1 MNAMTRR
8 EMLFALPA
16 LAVAPRLFAQGGT
29 PAIQIRGYNNFK
41 LNVSDVKRSVD
52 FYQGLFGMPIQ
63 ARQGSTIVLRIGNG
77 PQFMSISPAGSA
89 PPSIVQ
95 MGLSIANFNADR
107 IVSVLTQHGFTKSDS
122 VGPMKVH
129 VSERSGTSELHLG

>member
-1 MNAMTRR
+1 MMKEITRR
-8 EMLFALPA
+8 ELLLSLPA
-16 LAVAPRLFAQGGT
+16 FAMAPRLFAQGDK
-29 PAIQIRGYNNFK
+29 PAIPVRALNQIT
-41 LNVSDVKRSVD
+41 LLVSDVKRSVD

-95 MGLSIANFNADR
+95 MGISIANFNADR

-129 VSERSGTSELHLG
+129 LSE